1 MAQLGISVSWYYL
14 VFTALGLALM
24 TFAAIMSHIPRIPQQ
39 RGLLAVILISGFT
52 AILSMLLTQ
61 ITNPAN
67 TFEVSPFL
75 YFLFRV
81 SMGLLV
87 LVALLDLFYY
97 AQAKRRNID
106 GAGWSLFV
114 GIGLLLCAALGLYSQ
129 FGVRG

>member
-1 MAQLGISVSWYYL
+1 MAQLGISVAWYYL

-39 RGLLAVILISGFT
+39 RGLLAVIVIAAFT
-52 AILSMLLTQ
+52 AVLSMLLTQ

-67 TFEVSPFL
+67 SFEVSPFL

-81 SMGLLV
+81 SLGLLV

-97 AQAKRRNID
+97 AQAKRRKID